1 MVRKD
6 DLLKAV
12 SERACLEAKRRK
24 GVHAEEDLRQEAAD
38 IVDDLFSAITWE
50 TVEGDIIKSSDSITT
65 WRHRAAN
72 DLESDWRYMQFSR
85 ADLQNAAERYM
96 ERPWLHCPE
105 LDWLIVNT
113 LVYAE
118 CQATLD
124 FFRARIMPLSRYI
137 SKKARNTKLQIFSSA
152 WRFIVFLIKWFVW
165 LGILVVT
172 FEFSPVALI
181 VWIGMTLI
189 WQWRKWKAQKKLDD
203 IMAAMIATYATL
215 NTVSQSWQV
224 VWEALKKSRD
234 AGAVWDGI
242 VYRLVE
248 ERIRS

>member
-12 SERACLEAKRRK
+12 LERACLEVKRRE
-24 GVHAEEDLRQEAAD
+24 GLDAEEDLRQEAAD

-50 TVEGDIIKSSDSITT
+50 TVEGDIIKSTDSIAT
-65 WRHRAAN
+65 WRHRGAN
-72 DLESDWRYMQFSR
+72 DLESDWRYMQFAR
-85 ADLQNAAERYM
+85 ADLQNAAERYL
-96 ERPWLHCPE
+96 ERPWLHCRE

-113 LVYAE
+113 LIYAE
-118 CQATLD
+118 CEATLD
-124 FFRARIMPLSRYI
+124 FFRAGIMPLSRYI
-137 SKKARNTKLQIFSSA
+137 SKKAGNTKLQISSFA
-152 WRFIVFLIKWFVW
+152 WRFILFLIKWLAW

-172 FEFSPVALI
+172 FEFSLVASI
-181 VWIGMTLI
+181 VWIGITLI

-203 IMAAMIATYATL
+203 VMAAMIATYATL
-215 NTVSQSWQV
+215 NTVSQSWLV